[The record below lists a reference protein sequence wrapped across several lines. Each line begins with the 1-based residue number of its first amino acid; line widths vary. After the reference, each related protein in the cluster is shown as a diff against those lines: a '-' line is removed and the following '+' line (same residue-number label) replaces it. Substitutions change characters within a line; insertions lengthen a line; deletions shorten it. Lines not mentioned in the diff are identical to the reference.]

1 MPKSKVTYAI
11 LRTIT
16 LLSQWLLA
24 GTFLFSGFVKALDP
38 MGMEHKL
45 AAYFTHWGINL
56 PAGSL
61 YLDVAVLLL
70 ALAEFTLGVYLLLGM
85 RKRVAAIGSFA
96 FMLVMTLLTIYIY
109 AFNPVADC
117 GCFGTAITLTNGE
130 TLAKNIVL
138 LACAFIVLTQR
149 RHSLRI
155 ITVHTQWLLSLYA
168 MVYLLGVTL
177 FSLHYLPLM
186 EFTPYETG
194 ISIPEAMK
202 GKQNMSFIY
211 EKNGHKQSFDI
222 DHLPEDSTW
231 TYVETQTEVLQ
242 APSIKDFSLTDK
254 DGEEIADE
262 LLADS
267 SLVYI
272 VTMPNPST
280 ADAGCSDRIN
290 DIYDFANDHHQR
302 LVCATAGKQSEITQW
317 IDLTGSAYP
326 FVESST
332 EALNAMVRS
341 NPGVLLLKQGR
352 IIAKWS
358 SNDLPNEE
366 ELKAITA
373 NPELQIQRFA
383 TSHALLKLF
392 LWFILPFGLL
402 LLADR
407 LWIGRRYYRIYKH
420 YKSHNKNKMRKHI
433 VAGNWKMNKNLQ
445 EGLALA
451 AEVNELLKNEKPN
464 CEVIL
469 GTPFIH
475 LAKVSEL
482 VDHSLVKVSAEN
494 CANHAAGAYT
504 GEVSAE
510 MVKSTGAEYVIL
522 GHSERREYYN
532 ETPEVLKEKVDL
544 ALANGLQV
552 VFCIGESLAQREAG
566 EQEAVCKAE
575 LEGSVFHLSAEE
587 WKNIVIAYEP
597 IWAIGTGKTAT
608 SDQAQEIHA
617 FIRKCVAEK
626 YGQEVA
632 DNTSILYGGSC
643 NGKNAPELFAKED
656 IDGGLIGGASLK
668 AADFKLIIDAWK

>member
-1 MPKSKVTYAI
+1 MSNNKVTHI
-11 LRTIT
+11 LLRFIT
-16 LLSQWLLA
+16 TLAQWVLA

-45 AAYFTHWGINL
+45 EAYFVHWGLNV

-61 YLDVAVLLL
+61 YLDAAVLLL
-70 ALAEFTLGVYLLLGM
+70 ALVEFTLGVYLLLGM
-85 RKRVAAIGSFA
+85 RKRVAALGSFG
-96 FMLVMTLLTIYIY
+96 FMLIMTLVTVYIY
-109 AFNPVADC
+109 VYNPVSDC
-117 GCFGTAITLTNGE
+117 GCFGTAFVLTNGE

-138 LACAFIVLTQR
+138 LVCALIVLTQR

-155 ITVHTQWLLSLYA
+155 ISLHTQWLLSLYA
-168 MVYLLGVTL
+168 MVYLIGVTL

-186 EFTPYETG
+186 EFTPYATG
-194 ISIPEAMK
+194 VSINKA
-202 GKQNMSFIY
+202 I
-211 EKNGHKQSFDI
+211 
-222 DHLPEDSTW
+222 
-231 TYVETQTEVLQ
+231 
-242 APSIKDFSLTDK
+242 IKDFSFVDR
-254 DGEEIADE
+254 DGDELADE
-262 LLADS
+262 ILADTG
-267 SLVYI
+267 LVYI
-272 VTMPNPST
+272 ITMPNPSL
-280 ADAGCSDRIN
+280 ADAGCSDQLN
-290 DIYDFANDHHQR
+290 DIYDFANDNQQH
-302 LVCATAGKQSEITQW
+302 LLCATAGSKESVTAW
-317 IDLTGSAYP
+317 IDRTGAAYP

-341 NPGVLLLKQGR
+341 NPGVMLLKNGR

-358 SNDLPNEE
+358 RNDLPDEV
-366 ELKAITA
+366 ELKAITQ

-392 LWFILPFGLL
+392 LWFIIPFGLL

-407 LWIGRRYYRIYKH
+407 LWIGSRYYRIYKH
-420 YKSHNKNKMRKHI
+420 YKSHNKKKMRKHI

-451 AEVNELLKNEKPN
+451 AEVNEILKNEKPN

-494 CANHAAGAYT
+494 CANHASGAYT

-510 MVKSTGAEYVIL
+510 MIKSTGAEYVIL

-544 ALANGLQV
+544 ALANGLKV

-626 YGQEVA
+626 YGQEAA